1 MPQLPEIENYILIF
15 SRFKHI
21 GIVRFRMSDSS
32 MCKYY
37 GNKVSRESMQ
47 KQIIKTELLYL
58 EYLVTLKYF
67 FNSIGSLNINLEIVE
82 TFGAIEGIEP
92 EDVSEIIE

>member
-32 MCKYY
+32 ICKYY
-37 GNKVSRESMQ
+37 GTKGF
-47 KQIIKTELLYL
+47 KGKH
-58 EYLVTLKYF
+58 
-67 FNSIGSLNINLEIVE
+67 
-82 TFGAIEGIEP
+82 AIT
-92 EDVSEIIE
+92 DHKNR